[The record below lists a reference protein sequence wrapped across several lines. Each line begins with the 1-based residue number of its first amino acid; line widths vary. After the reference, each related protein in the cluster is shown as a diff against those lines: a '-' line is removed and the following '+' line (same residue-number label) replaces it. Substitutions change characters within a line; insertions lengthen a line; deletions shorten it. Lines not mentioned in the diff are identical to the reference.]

1 MDSIF
6 LVDKTGNQELQSK
19 RGTNVLYTK
28 GRDRFLLSG
37 DESGSSDEER
47 SEGETQLFGL
57 NFNSKDISDAVNS
70 SLAGTKPAPS
80 KVALQLDE
88 MTEKLEAAVDSSI
101 QNKKG
106 HRKRFTELDCSC
118 EPDLIIRTEN
128 VEKDMLNSR
137 RVLDPGL
144 AQRTA
149 LPCVG
154 KRKQTILNRAE
165 RAKTKGSGWFD
176 LPATEVTEEMRNELK
191 IIQMRSVLNPKQFYK
206 KNDLKVLPK
215 YFQIGTVQ
223 HSALDHYK
231 EKNTRKAKKSLV
243 DQLLEDEAFQKFN
256 KRKYNE
262 VIQRTD
268 KYAHRK
274 AMKKMKKLKKNK

>member
-37 DESGSSDEER
+37 DESGSSDDEQN
-47 SEGETQLFGL
+47 EGETQLFGL
-57 NFNSKDISDAVNS
+57 NFSSKDISDAVNS

-80 KVALQLDE
+80 KVAMQLDE
-88 MTEKLEAAVDSSI
+88 MTRKVEAAVDNSI
-101 QNKKG
+101 KNKKD
-106 HRKRFTELDCSC
+106 HRKRFTEVDCSC

-149 LPCVG
+149 LPSVG

>member
-37 DESGSSDEER
+37 DESGSSDDER
-47 SEGETQLFGL
+47 NEGETQLFGL
-57 NFNSKDISDAVNS
+57 NFSSKDISDAVNS
-70 SLAGTKPAPS
+70 SLAGTKPVPS
-80 KVALQLDE
+80 KVAMQLDE
-88 MTEKLEAAVDSSI
+88 MTRKVEAAVDNSI
-101 QNKKG
+101 KNKKD
-106 HRKRFTELDCSC
+106 HRKRFTEVDCSC

-149 LPCVG
+149 LPSVG

>member
-19 RGTNVLYTK
+19 QGTNVFYIK
-28 GRDRFLLSG
+28 DKDRFLLSD
-37 DESGSSDEER
+37 DEGSSDDETPN
-47 SEGETQLFGL
+47 SETELFGL
-57 NFNSKDISDAVNS
+57 KLSSKDINNAVHS

-80 KVALQLDE
+80 KVGKHLDAI
-88 MTEKLEAAVDSSI
+88 TRKVEAAVENSSKH
-101 QNKKG
+101 KKEQ
-106 HRKRFTELDCSC
+106 RRRVTELDCSYG
-118 EPDLIIRTEN
+118 PDLNNRAEN
-128 VEKDMLNSR
+128 VEKDMLMSR

-144 AQRTA
+144 EQRNA
-149 LPCVG
+149 LPTVG
-154 KRKQTILNRAE
+154 KRKQCILNRAE

-268 KYAHRK
+268 KYAYRK
-274 AMKKMKKLKKNK
+274 TMKKMKKLKKNK